1 MIGQVLG
8 HYRVVKRLGS
18 GAWGEVYLAH
28 DERLERDVAIKILSS
43 GTLADEEARKSF
55 RKEALTLARLNHPNI
70 GGIFDFDTEDGLD
83 FLVMEYV
90 HGGTLS
96 SRISA
101 SSLTERE
108 IVLFGVQITDALQE
122 AHEKGII
129 HRDLKPD
136 NIAIT
141 SKGQLKVLD
150 FGIAKLFDPASG
162 PFKAET
168 MTESVDELHL
178 AGTVP
183 YMAPEQVRG
192 EHIDSRADI
201 YALGAILYEMATHD
215 RPFREDLSTRLI
227 DAILHRPPVS
237 PRAVN
242 ARISPDLE
250 RIILKCL
257 QKSPEQRYQAAR
269 EVGVDLR
276 GSGTASVP
284 PAPVT
289 VQATHSRMR
298 LWMTIVILTAS
309 VVAAA
314 LLTINTGGWR
324 KRWLGRT
331 TSARIGS
338 LAVLPLANLS
348 NDPEQDYFADGMT
361 EELIT
366 DLAQIGALT
375 VISRTSVMKYK
386 GSTKTLPEIARE
398 LNVDGII
405 EGSVQRSGNR
415 VKITAQLIQ
424 GATDRHVWA
433 RSYDR
438 DLGDILALENEVA
451 QAIAGEIRVSI
462 TPQEQVRLARSRP
475 VDPAAYDAY
484 LLGFHY
490 AWSWQ
495 KSGPE
500 TAIGYF
506 HQAIAKDP
514 NLAIAYVGI
523 ADSHIILVDNGF
535 EDPLQGY
542 AKAEEATNRA
552 LEIDPHLGD
561 AHRTS
566 GAVNEYRWNWIGAE
580 REYQLSIQANPGN
593 ARAHHWYAI
602 LLSALGR
609 PSEAVA
615 EARRAV
621 ELDPLGL
628 YNRAIL
634 ADVFYKARQYENAAN
649 ELEKTIASEPDL
661 APAYS
666 FLAKTLLQT
675 GRSAEAIS
683 ECKKGEASS
692 PDAGAFDALLSYAYA
707 RAGRKTEAVEIL
719 QRMHGTFAT
728 RYVPPTDFAW
738 VYTGLGDKEQAFH
751 WLETA
756 FAQRDTHLE
765 HIKVDPIWD
774 PLRSDPRFTDLVR
787 RVGLPQ

>member
-43 GTLADEEARKSF
+43 GTLADEEARKRF
-55 RKEALTLARLNHPNI
+55 RMEALTLARLNHPNI
-70 GGIFDFDTEDGLD
+70 GGIFDFDTEDGVD
-83 FLVMEYV
+83 FLVIEYV

-101 SSLTERE
+101 SPLTERE
-108 IVLFGVQITDALQE
+108 IALFGVQITDALQE
-122 AHEKGII
+122 AHENGII

-168 MTESVDELHL
+168 VTQSLDEQHL

-201 YALGAILYEMATHD
+201 YALGVVLYEMATHQ
-215 RPFREDLSTRLI
+215 RPFREELSTRLI

-242 ARISPDLE
+242 ARISPELE

-257 QKSPEQRYQAAR
+257 QKSPEERYQAAR

-276 GSGTASVP
+276 GSGAASVP
-284 PAPVT
+284 AAPVT
-289 VQATHSRMR
+289 GHGTRSSMWRWIA
-298 LWMTIVILTAS
+298 
-309 VVAAA
+309 VVTLAAGVGAAA
-314 LLTINTGGWR
+314 LFALNTGGWR
-324 KRWLGRT
+324 ERWLGRT
-331 TSARIGS
+331 TSSRISS
-338 LAVLPLANLS
+338 LAVLPLSNLS
-348 NDPEQDYFADGMT
+348 HDPEQDYFADGMT

-366 DLAQIGALT
+366 DLAQIGALK

-484 LLGFHY
+484 LQGFHY
-490 AWSWQ
+490 VWSWQ

-506 HQAIAKDP
+506 QQAIAKDP
-514 NLAIAYVGI
+514 NLAMAYVGL

-535 EDPLQGY
+535 EDPKQGY

-552 LEIDPHLGD
+552 LEIDPRLGD
-561 AHRTS
+561 AHRTL
-566 GAVNEYRWNWIGAE
+566 GAVNEYRWNWAGAE
-580 REYQLSIQANPGN
+580 REYQLSIQSNPGSV
-593 ARAHHWYAI
+593 RAHYWYAI

-609 PSEAVA
+609 QSEAVA

-621 ELDPLGL
+621 ALDPLDL
-628 YNRAIL
+628 YNRVIL
-634 ADVFYKARQYENAAN
+634 GDAFYKARQYENAVN
-649 ELEKTIASEPDL
+649 ELEKTIALQPDL
-661 APAYS
+661 SPAYS
-666 FLAKTLLQT
+666 ILTKTLLQT
-675 GRSAEAIS
+675 GRSTEAIS
-683 ECKKGEASS
+683 ECEKGQASS
-692 PDAGAFDALLSYAYA
+692 PDAGAFDPLLSYAYA
-707 RAGRKTEAVEIL
+707 RAGRKTEAVKIL
-719 QRMHGTFAT
+719 QRMHAASAI
-728 RYVPPTDFAW
+728 RYMPPTDFAW

-756 FAQRDTHLE
+756 LAQRDTNLE
-765 HIKVDPIWD
+765 RFKVDPIWD
-774 PLRSDPRFTDLVR
+774 PLRSDARFADLVR